1 MNIDCKRIY
10 SIILRIFCLF
20 FLGGLAILMYHHE
33 FKLSFNRDTPEPSV
47 GGQKCFLTM
56 IF

>member
-47 GGQKCFLTM
+47 GGGKNAF
-56 IF
+56 